1 MTKRLADVDLRET
14 PTAAEIEATKVLL
27 EQVTARLQVIFDDGM
42 LVPSA
47 PLLEGLDQ
55 VSAITDW
62 PRFTRRQLLIA
73 HTLIDDGI
81 ERYEGDDSPVVLAI
95 LSGVL
100 HAVLHLIEDQQ
111 YPPRVH

>member
-1 MTKRLADVDLRET
+1 MTKRLADVDLCET

-27 EQVTARLQVIFDDGM
+27 EQVTARLQEIFGDGR

-62 PRFTRRQLLIA
+62 PRCTRRQLLIA
-73 HTLIDDGI
+73 HAVIDDGI
-81 ERYEGDDSPVVLAI
+81 EHCEEDDSPAVLAI